1 MMFWGA
7 DTTQLSKHATVTH
20 GGAARLETLLGTI
33 EQVALST
40 EWTGADAESFRTRA
54 RAEVARGL
62 AAADL
67 LRGLGAELT
76 GHSDE
81 QDDASDGDD
90 GQGCPAVAAAL
101 TPETQ
106 DELDSLLADALHD
119 GGLED
124 LRGNSR
130 DLDALAERL
139 AELTPEERAEW
150 IAGLEDDE
158 LAALRDAMAADGDGL
173 FWMGGNTDQSRRA
186 LLDQLLRDADP
197 ADVER
202 ISELFPELHP
212 DGRGGGDAAQGT
224 YDVNP
229 DGTVTPPGEVVPEDA
244 SWRDV
249 SQGSYGD
256 CVSMATLA
264 MMMDQD
270 PGWAAEHVQDNGNGT
285 VTVTLYD
292 ENGDPEP
299 ITMPKELPSED
310 GKVVGAGRG
319 PLADDPTSA
328 TWPSYVERALA
339 IQMGGDYSG
348 IEGHGSPEVGPRLT
362 GLDVETI
369 PPTDADAAFDAA
381 RRGEP
386 MVVGT
391 SVKLAENDTGPGD
404 WRGGHGYWVDG
415 VSTDDSGEEVIVLRN
430 PHGPD
435 TPTVELTREQYEKY
449 TSSAE
454 VHHD

>member
-1 MMFWGA
+1 MFWGA
-7 DTTQLSKHATVTH
+7 DTEQLARHARATLV
-20 GGAARLETLLGTI
+20 GAGRLESLLGSL
-33 EQVALST
+33 EQDALAVT
-40 EWTGADAESFRTRA
+40 WAGPD
-54 RAEVARGL
+54 
-62 AAADL
+62 AAAFRDR
-67 LRGLGAELT
+67 LRSEVSRALTTTDRMRDLGAELT
-76 GHSDE
+76 SHRDE
-81 QDDASDGDD
+81 QDDASDGDG
-90 GQGCPAVAAAL
+90 GQGSPAIAAAL
-101 TPETQ
+101 TPAMQ
-106 DELDSLLADALHD
+106 DELDSLLDEALHD

-124 LRGNSR
+124 WRGNSR

-139 AELTPEERAEW
+139 SELSPEERAEW

-158 LAALRDAMAADGDGL
+158 LAALRDAMAADGDGWL
-173 FWMGGNTDQSRRA
+173 GLGGTTDQSRRA

-197 ADVER
+197 SDVER

-264 MMMDQD
+264 MMAEQD
-270 PGWAAEHVQDNGNGT
+270 PGWVADHVQDNGNGT

-310 GKVVGAGRG
+310 GNVVGAGRG

-339 IQMGGDYSG
+339 IQMGGGYSE
-348 IEGHGSPEVGPRLT
+348 IQGHGSPEVGPRLT
-362 GLDVETI
+362 GLQVETI
-369 PPTDADAAFDAA
+369 PPTDPDAAFEAA
-381 RRGEP
+381 RAGEP

-391 SVKLAENDTGPGD
+391 SVELAEGDTGPGD
-404 WRGGHGYWVDG
+404 WRSHHGYWVDG
-415 VSTDDSGEEVIVLRN
+415 VSTNDSGEEVIVLRN

-435 TPTVELTREQYEKY
+435 TPTVELTREEYEKY